1 MTGGAY
7 LVDTAVLAYAVGG
20 AHPLAAPC
28 REIVRAAGAGQ
39 IELHASVEMVQEFVF
54 HRMRRT
60 DRLIAVR
67 QARDAAGLCVLHD
80 FDAGV
85 LSIALELIAT
95 TDGLGG
101 RDAVHAATALRHGLS
116 IIVSPDRAFDR
127 VPRIRRLDPLTPG
140 DHFA

>member
-1 MTGGAY
+1 VTGGAY

-20 AHPLAAPC
+20 DHPLAAPC
-28 REIVRAAGAGQ
+28 REIVRAAGAGR

-54 HRMRRT
+54 HRIRRT

-80 FDAGV
+80 FDADV
-85 LSIALELIAT
+85 LSIALDLIAT
-95 TDGLGG
+95 ADGLGG

-116 IIVSPDRAFDR
+116 SIISPDHAFDR
-127 VPRIRRLDPLTPG
+127 IPGIRRLDPTTPVDQYG
-140 DHFA
+140 